1 MAVWVPPRLGAVR
14 ACLRLPAVL
23 LVCRAGGWLRDGR
36 PGADGGGTLPGLFSP
51 PFFFFFF
58 ACHACPLS
66 LFPLPQCDLCSGR
79 LPFQWV
85 AFVCLLLGGVV
96 AVGVSAY
103 THVSETSSL
112 FAFDWDASAYGTLL
126 SAPVAGMAGG
136 GALVLASALI
146 WCAFRSDRLG
156 SAFKGLF
163 LALVAA
169 AIGACATAGT
179 VGLLV
184 GAGAAVPASASVASS
199 AFAAAARDAWTAT
212 VTAGVSTLPCATQA
226 RFLCDGFDDRDCLR
240 RGDPVRNAR
249 CATVCAPGVDGAPA
263 FNDTFRRGC
272 GRVVLRFYRR
282 WFLTLG
288 VGGVVA
294 AALGGVAFVATAC
307 GVSFR
312 LSQQLELW

>member
-1 MAVWVPPRLGAVR
+1 MAAATTGASLTAR
-14 ACLRLPAVL
+14 RPHYTDGFRGSQRSPGSAGERRSW
-23 LVCRAGGWLRDGR
+23 RAGCWEAGCAAAAC
-36 PGADGGGTLPGLFSP
+36 GATAGSG
-51 PFFFFFF
+51 
-58 ACHACPLS
+58 
-66 LFPLPQCDLCSGR
+66 CDLCSGR

>member
-1 MAVWVPPRLGAVR
+1 MRL
-14 ACLRLPAVL
+14 
-23 LVCRAGGWLRDGR
+23 
-36 PGADGGGTLPGLFSP
+36 
-51 PFFFFFF
+51 
-58 ACHACPLS
+58 
-66 LFPLPQCDLCSGR
+66 CDLCSGR

-103 THVSETSSL
+103 THVSETGSL
-112 FAFDWDASAYGTLL
+112 FAFDWGASSYGTLL
-126 SAPVAGMAGG
+126 SAPIAGMAGG

-163 LALVAA
+163 LVLVAA

-184 GAGAAVPASASVASS
+184 SAGAAVPASASVASS
-199 AFAAAARDAWTAT
+199 AFADAARDAWTAT
-212 VTAGVSTLPCATQA
+212 VAASVSTLPCATQA
-226 RFLCDGFDDRDCLR
+226 RFRCEGFDDRDCLR
-240 RGDPVRNAR
+240 RGDPDRNAR
-249 CATVCAPGVDGAPA
+249 CATVCAPGVDGAPK
-263 FNDTFRRGC
+263 FNDTFRWGC

>member
-1 MAVWVPPRLGAVR
+1 M
-14 ACLRLPAVL
+14 
-23 LVCRAGGWLRDGR
+23 
-36 PGADGGGTLPGLFSP
+36 
-51 PFFFFFF
+51 
-58 ACHACPLS
+58 
-66 LFPLPQCDLCSGR
+66 PQCDLCSGR

-312 LSQQLELW
+312 LSQQPSRSA

>member
-1 MAVWVPPRLGAVR
+1 M
-14 ACLRLPAVL
+14 
-23 LVCRAGGWLRDGR
+23 
-36 PGADGGGTLPGLFSP
+36 
-51 PFFFFFF
+51 
-58 ACHACPLS
+58 
-66 LFPLPQCDLCSGR
+66 
-79 LPFQWV
+79 
-85 AFVCLLLGGVV
+85 

-103 THVSETSSL
+103 THVSETGSL
-112 FAFDWDASAYGTLL
+112 FAFDWDASSYGTLL

-184 GAGAAVPASASVASS
+184 GAGAAVPPSASVASS

-212 VTAGVSTLPCATQA
+212 VAAGVSTLPCATQA
-226 RFLCDGFDDRDCLR
+226 RFRCDGFDDRDCLR
-240 RGDPVRNAR
+240 RGDPDRNAR
-249 CATVCAPGVDGAPA
+249 CATVCAAGVDGAPK

-282 WFLTLG
+282 WFLTPPPAPHG
-288 VGGVVA
+288 RRWHRRRWRRPGA
-294 AALGGVAFVATAC
+294 RQ
-307 GVSFR
+307 R
-312 LSQQLELW
+312 L